1 MRPCCQPTPKKSRLA
16 RRSLG
21 ALGWAAPS
29 AVVAL
34 MPKCPACVAAY
45 LAIAT
50 GIGVSLPTA
59 SLVRTLLIVTCVA
72 WLSWHAARQA
82 HRFLARET
90 VEDIAGGST

>member
-1 MRPCCQPTPKKSRLA
+1 MLPCCQPASKKSQLA

-29 AVVAL
+29 AVLAL

-45 LAIAT
+45 LALAT

-59 SLVRTLLIVTCVA
+59 SLVRILLIVICVA
-72 WLSWHAARQA
+72 WLTWCAARQA
-82 HRFLARET
+82 HRFFAGVT
-90 VEDIAGGST
+90 FKDIADGPT